1 MAITERFK
9 VLIVAGGRSVTERI
23 ERLLEFIETVEH
35 VASVNTAQDAV
46 VAIRE
51 SKPDVAL
58 VDTNLPDMNGIHL
71 TEIIRRDYPETQVI
85 VLSKDKIG
93 DTVLN
98 AMRRGASDFLTYE
111 VPMEELRV
119 SIHRAGEIAISE
131 KKRRSQRVIITDYD
145 DEIGEKKDKKGKI
158 IAIYSPK
165 GGVGVTAIAINLAIA
180 LQDSEITVGLVD
192 SDMQYGDVGVL
203 LNEVTS
209 ISSLDLTSRLAELD
223 TRMIED
229 VMVLHRSSGLHLLAA
244 PPRPELGEKVEGEPF
259 SIVLDFLR
267 QIFDYIIINTS
278 VHLTEPCLASL
289 ESADLVILVASQEI
303 ANIRNIRTFLSIWD
317 NLGKGKDRLMLVLN
331 RYDKKRNIPPEKIS
345 ESFAMPVTMTLNE
358 DEIVY
363 RSLNLGVPFM
373 ISDKGSYPARQIEQL
388 AKHIKAEFE

>member
-23 ERLLEFIETVEH
+23 ERLLGFIETADH
-35 VASVNTAQDAV
+35 VASINTAQDAV
-46 VAIRE
+46 VTIRE
-51 SKPDVAL
+51 SKPDVVL

-71 TEIIRRDYPETQVI
+71 TELIRRDYPDVQVI

-98 AMRRGASDFLTYE
+98 AMRRGASDFVTYE

-119 SIHRAGEIAISE
+119 SINRAGEIASSE
-131 KKRRSQRVIITDYD
+131 KKRRAQRVIVTDYD
-145 DEIGEKKDKKGKI
+145 DDDGEPKEKKGKI
-158 IAIYSPK
+158 IAVYSPK

-180 LQDSEITVGLVD
+180 LQGSEITVGLVD

-209 ISSLDLTSRLAELD
+209 ISSLDLTTRLAELD
-223 TRMIED
+223 TRMVED
-229 VMVLHRSSGLHLLAA
+229 AMVLHRSSGIHLLAA

-259 SIVLDFLR
+259 AIVLDFLR
-267 QIFDYIIINTS
+267 QIFDYIVINTS
-278 VHLTEPCLASL
+278 VHLTEPCLAAL
-289 ESADLVILVASQEI
+289 ESADIVIIVASQEI

-331 RYDKKRNIPPEKIS
+331 RYDKKRSIPPEKIS
-345 ESFAMPVTMTLNE
+345 ESFAMPIAITMNE

-373 ISDKGSYPARQIEQL
+373 VSDKGSYPAHQIEELMKQV
-388 AKHIKAEFE
+388 KALFE